1 MCIDKEIAG
10 MCVNII
16 VIKGEK
22 VVQIHDSKIKKEKK
36 INSIQVWLH
45 NYTMSTHVSDCNHT
59 WKKSNTLYIL
69 GKNSISNNILTTF
82 T

>member
-22 VVQIHDSKIKKEKK
+22 VVQIHDGKIKKEKK
-36 INSIQVWLH
+36 INSIQV
-45 NYTMSTHVSDCNHT
+45 
-59 WKKSNTLYIL
+59 
-69 GKNSISNNILTTF
+69 
-82 T
+82 

>member
-22 VVQIHDSKIKKEKK
+22 VVQIHDSKIKKKK

-45 NYTMSTHVSDCNHT
+45 NYTMSTHVFDCNHT
-59 WKKSNTLYIL
+59 WKKQYSLHT
-69 GKNSISNNILTTF
+69 GKKNSISNNILTTF

>member
-16 VIKGEK
+16 VIKREK

-36 INSIQVWLH
+36 RNSIQV
-45 NYTMSTHVSDCNHT
+45 
-59 WKKSNTLYIL
+59 
-69 GKNSISNNILTTF
+69 
-82 T
+82 

>member
-22 VVQIHDSKIKKEKK
+22 VVQIHDSKIKKKENKLHSSL
-36 INSIQVWLH
+36 ITQLH
-45 NYTMSTHVSDCNHT
+45 NV
-59 WKKSNTLYIL
+59 NTR
-69 GKNSISNNILTTF
+69 F
-82 T
+82 

>member
-22 VVQIHDSKIKKEKK
+22 VVQIQDGKIKKEKK
-36 INSIQVWLH
+36 INSIQV
-45 NYTMSTHVSDCNHT
+45 
-59 WKKSNTLYIL
+59 
-69 GKNSISNNILTTF
+69 
-82 T
+82 

>member
-22 VVQIHDSKIKKEKK
+22 VVQIRGSKIKKEKK
-36 INSIQVWLH
+36 ENKLYSSLITQLH
-45 NYTMSTHVSDCNHT
+45 NV
-59 WKKSNTLYIL
+59 NTR
-69 GKNSISNNILTTF
+69 F
-82 T
+82 

>member
-22 VVQIHDSKIKKEKK
+22 VVQMLDSKIKKEKK
-36 INSIQVWLH
+36 INSIQV
-45 NYTMSTHVSDCNHT
+45 
-59 WKKSNTLYIL
+59 
-69 GKNSISNNILTTF
+69 
-82 T
+82 